1 MIETEIHNSFDKLD
15 KLTEIAWEI
24 QKGEGFVLLEGGR
37 EFTKSFL
44 KDRRSGNKL
53 YLLQTKRIVYTELEK
68 VKWTV
73 TWSVTRAFEQ

>member
-24 QKGEGFVLLEGGR
+24 QKEKVLFSKREI

-44 KDRRSGNKL
+44 KDRRRGNLSGKMSGPF
-53 YLLQTKRIVYTELEK
+53 YKPE
-68 VKWTV
+68 
-73 TWSVTRAFEQ
+73 